1 MCSLANCNLFSTS
14 FFNSGTFRGL
24 LADSLAS
31 HRRLLIVTVLT
42 GNFRPSL
49 IFLELIVGGVLA
61 ILAILLPI
69 LLSIPRLSGFG
80 CHFKAFA
87 IILAEQ
93 PI

>member
-14 FFNSGTFRGL
+14 FFSTVELCWGL

-49 IFLELIVGGVLA
+49 IFLELIVG
-61 ILAILLPI
+61 
-69 LLSIPRLSGFG
+69 
-80 CHFKAFA
+80 
-87 IILAEQ
+87 
-93 PI
+93 